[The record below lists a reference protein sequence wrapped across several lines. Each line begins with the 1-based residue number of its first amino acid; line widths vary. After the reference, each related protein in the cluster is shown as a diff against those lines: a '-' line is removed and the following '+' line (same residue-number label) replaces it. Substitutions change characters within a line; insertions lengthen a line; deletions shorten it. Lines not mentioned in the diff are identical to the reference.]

1 MNDHRSDVE
10 EIVIEH
16 ITDELDAEAVRN
28 LSDDELFAIAIP
40 LVKAH
45 VSEETRK
52 EMAMEGKNMSRDSL
66 KEYLN
71 VNTFKGKPFSGVIA
85 HFRYALHGKR

>member
-1 MNDHRSDVE
+1 MQTQFK
-10 EIVIEH
+10 EITEDREVP
-16 ITDELDAEAVRN
+16 RKF
-28 LSDDELFAIAIP
+28 SG
-40 LVKAH
+40 K
-45 VSEETRK
+45 TRK
-52 EMAMEGKNMSRDSL
+52 EIVTEGKNMSRDSL